1 MTSATAALSDLHRAL
16 DAPRDVGGVAAG
28 NWRWTVRQR
37 MTGVRD
43 VLMRESEHPDD
54 AWLSARRGIALR
66 ERRALLARIGE
77 LGPAVLESP
86 DLDNVRVQGLRLL
99 TDINHHLQ
107 RLHDLAYDDVELELG
122 GSE

>member
-16 DAPRDVGGVAAG
+16 DAPRGGGVSVG
-28 NWRWTVRQR
+28 NWRWNVRQR

-54 AWLSARRGIALR
+54 AWLSARRGTALK
-66 ERRALLARIGE
+66 ERRVLLARIGA
-77 LGPAVLESP
+77 LGPEVLVSA
-86 DLDNVRVQGLRLL
+86 DLDRVRDQGLRLL
-99 TDINHHLQ
+99 TDISHHLQ
-107 RLHDLAYDDVELELG
+107 RMRDLAYDDVELELG

>member
-1 MTSATAALSDLHRAL
+1 MTSATTALADLHRAL
-16 DAPRDVGGVAAG
+16 DAPHESGGVATG

-37 MTGVRD
+37 LTSVRD

-54 AWLSARRGIALR
+54 AWLSARRGSALR

-77 LGPAVLESP
+77 LGPEVLENP
-86 DLDNVRVQGLRLL
+86 DLDGVRTQGLRLL

>member
-1 MTSATAALSDLHRAL
+1 MSSATTALSDLHRAL
-16 DAPRDVGGVAAG
+16 DAPHDPDGVSTG

-43 VLMRESEHPDD
+43 VLMLESEHPDD
-54 AWLSARRGIALR
+54 AWLSARRGAALR
-66 ERRALLARIGE
+66 ERQALLARIGM
-77 LGPAVLESP
+77 LGPEVLESP
-86 DLDNVRVQGLRLL
+86 DLKGVRAQGLRLL

-107 RLHDLAYDDVELELG
+107 RMHDLAYDDVELELG